1 MDAIVPTSPAADKT
15 KMDGSVAEVG
25 PGACPQGNTTN
36 LSLVVVS
43 ACGRSASVCKTL
55 GHRPT
60 PKCRK
65 LPLASTAASR
75 YAIMAATEDSLCR
88 RATACQHSF
97 RTVPADR
104 GKAAANDCQADM
116 ESMTRSP
123 AVGFSAKIPRSS
135 LSWLRSSRGSL
146 GRKIS
151 TRLKDSPTISA
162 TTSSAAPVRSALT
175 LSSRAS
181 EETSKE

>member
-1 MDAIVPTSPAADKT
+1 MPTSPAADKT

-43 ACGRSASVCKTL
+43 ACGGSASVCNTL

-104 GKAAANDCQADM
+104 GKAAANDLGCFFTTLLAKELTYSFHCSSFLGLPFRILNIQLVKPKQGTTM
-116 ESMTRSP
+116 ETIGNLRYQTRD
-123 AVGFSAKIPRSS
+123 
-135 LSWLRSSRGSL
+135 LQ
-146 GRKIS
+146 
-151 TRLKDSPTISA
+151 
-162 TTSSAAPVRSALT
+162 
-175 LSSRAS
+175 
-181 EETSKE
+181 